1 LSGTKKRP
9 VVRAAA
15 LRGLYEVTG
24 TPDLHVNF
32 GKLMNADDPDKLKQ
46 MIPGKEFIRWS
57 KVRMAG
63 VNDCSPLRNAGWLK
77 ACCASRTS

>member
-1 LSGTKKRP
+1 LSGTKKRA

-46 MIPGKEFIRWS
+46 MIPWQEVYTLVEGSHGRRE
-57 KVRMAG
+57 
-63 VNDCSPLRNAGWLK
+63 
-77 ACCASRTS
+77 